1 MRSLRTR
8 VHLTASRMHKW
19 LSLIIG
25 LQVLM
30 WMTSG
35 LVMSALPIERVRG
48 EHLVDRKAQQSP
60 IAGISAV
67 RPLGELLSTIPG
79 PVEELTLRMHHGRLM
94 AEAKTNG
101 RTLLFDPSTG
111 VRMPRIAMD
120 QAAEIARESWKGGGN
135 PALKVTQVED
145 LSPEFRGPLPAWQVA
160 IDGTTHVYVSG
171 ETGRIL
177 AVRTST
183 WRVYDFLWG
192 LHIMDWKEHDN
203 FNNIWLVSFA
213 ASGMIFVLTGL
224 ALLIMRCPIKIRRRR
239 ATI

>member
-19 LSLIIG
+19 LALIIG
-25 LQVLM
+25 LQVLI

-48 EHLVDRKAQQSP
+48 EHLVDRKAQPP
-60 IAGISAV
+60 ITGLSAV
-67 RPLGELLSTIPG
+67 RPLGDLLTTIPG
-79 PVEELTLRMHHGRLM
+79 PVEELTLRMHQGRLM

-111 VRMPRIAMD
+111 VRMPQISKD
-120 QAAEIARESWKGGGN
+120 QAAGIVRESWKGGGS
-135 PALKVTQVED
+135 PEIKVTQVED
-145 LSPEFRGPLPAWQVA
+145 LAPEFRGPLPAWQVT
-160 IDGTTHVYVSG
+160 IDDTTHVYVSG
-171 ETGRIL
+171 DTGRIL

-213 ASGMIFVLTGL
+213 ASGLMFALTGL
-224 ALLIMRCPIKIRRRR
+224 ALLIMRFPIKFRGRR

>member
-1 MRSLRTR
+1 MRSFRTR

-25 LQVLM
+25 LQVLI

-48 EHLVDRKAQQSP
+48 EHLVDRKVQPP
-60 IAGISAV
+60 ITGISAV
-67 RPLGELLSTIPG
+67 RPLGELLSSISG
-79 PVEELTLRMHHGRLM
+79 PVEALTFRMHQGRLM
-94 AEAKTNG
+94 AEATTNG

-111 VRMPRIAMD
+111 VRMPKISMD

-135 PALKVTQVED
+135 PELKVTQVED
-145 LSPEFRGPLPAWQVA
+145 LAPEFRGPLPAWQVA

-177 AVRTST
+177 AVRTGT

-192 LHIMDWKEHDN
+192 LHIMDWQEHDN

-213 ASGMIFVLTGL
+213 ASGVIFALTGI
-224 ALLIMRCPIKIRRRR
+224 ALLIMRFPIKIRRRR
-239 ATI
+239 TTI

>member
-25 LQVLM
+25 LQVLI

-120 QAAEIARESWKGGGN
+120 QAAEISSGKLEGWRKPCAQSHPG
-135 PALKVTQVED
+135 
-145 LSPEFRGPLPAWQVA
+145 RGPFTG
-160 IDGTTHVYVSG
+160 ISGTVT
-171 ETGRIL
+171 RL
-177 AVRTST
+177 ASCHR
-183 WRVYDFLWG
+183 WYNARLCFG
-192 LHIMDWKEHDN
+192 
-203 FNNIWLVSFA
+203 
-213 ASGMIFVLTGL
+213 
-224 ALLIMRCPIKIRRRR
+224 
-239 ATI
+239 